1 RTSGRQRSAAGYE
14 PSLLLPRAS
23 RGSAPGTKPTETASV
38 PPRLVRRRPAARP
51 AAPRL
56 TLYGGGGTNQRATSP
71 FRFEAPDA
79 RLTPR
84 SPRALIGCVHRRS
97 GREGGAPKGKG
108 GGEVVARDSP
118 SPARALALPGRSAS
132 FFPSSA
138 RLVFRARRA
147 LRSAGVPRVLTG
159 GQGRQSAGGRVPAL
173 GLCRRIGGARGRGW
187 EAGLPRGRGGGGAA
201 PSQQPASTERAARRP
216 SSHSEEEGT
225 KGPGPPALTGRDPEP
240 RSSTCSEIWGLS
252 TPNTIDQW
260 DTTGLYNFSEQ
271 TRSLD
276 GRLQVSHRKGLPH
289 VIYCR
294 LWRWPDLHSHHELK
308 AIENCEYAF
317 NLKKDEVC
325 VNPYH
330 YQRVETPV
338 LPPVLVPR
346 HTEILTELP
355 PLDDY
360 THSIPENT
368 NFPAGIEP
376 QSNYIPETP
385 PPGYISEDGETSD
398 QQLNQSM
405 DTGSPAELSPTTLS
419 PVNHS
424 LDLQPVTYSEPAF
437 WCSIAY
443 YELNQRVGETFH
455 ASQPSLTVD
464 GFTDPSNSER
474 FCLGLLSNVNRNAT
488 VEMTRR
494 HIGRGVR
501 LYYIGG
507 EVFAECLSDSAIFVQ
522 SPNCNQRYGWHPA
535 TVCKIPPG
543 CNLKIFN
550 NQEFAALLAQSVNQG
565 FEAVYQLTRMCTI
578 RMSFVKGWGAEY
590 RRQTVTST
598 PCWIELH
605 LNGPLQWLDKVLTQM
620 GSPSV
625 RCSSMS

>member
-1 RTSGRQRSAAGYE
+1 MSILPFTPPIVKRLLGWKKGEQNGQEEKWCEKAVK
-14 PSLLLPRAS
+14 SLVKKLKKTGQLDELEKAITTQNVN
-23 RGSAPGTKPTETASV
+23 TK
-38 PPRLVRRRPAARP
+38 
-51 AAPRL
+51 
-56 TLYGGGGTNQRATSP
+56 Y
-71 FRFEAPDA
+71 
-79 RLTPR
+79 
-84 SPRALIGCVHRRS
+84 
-97 GREGGAPKGKG
+97 
-108 GGEVVARDSP
+108 
-118 SPARALALPGRSAS
+118 
-132 FFPSSA
+132 
-138 RLVFRARRA
+138 
-147 LRSAGVPRVLTG
+147 
-159 GQGRQSAGGRVPAL
+159 
-173 GLCRRIGGARGRGW
+173 
-187 EAGLPRGRGGGGAA
+187 
-201 PSQQPASTERAARRP
+201 
-216 SSHSEEEGT
+216 
-225 KGPGPPALTGRDPEP
+225 
-240 RSSTCSEIWGLS
+240 
-252 TPNTIDQW
+252 
-260 DTTGLYNFSEQ
+260 
-271 TRSLD
+271 

-294 LWRWPDLHSHHELK
+294 LWRWPDLQSHHELR
-308 AIENCEYAF
+308 AIELCEFAF
-317 NLKKDEVC
+317 HMKKDEVC

-338 LPPVLVPR
+338 LPPVLVP
-346 HTEILTELP
+346 H
-355 PLDDY
+355 Y
-360 THSIPENT
+360 SHSIPENT
-368 NFPAGIEP
+368 IFPAGIEP

-398 QQLNQSM
+398 HQMNRSM
-405 DTGSPAELSPTTLS
+405 DTGDASYTTVML
-419 PVNHS
+419 H
-424 LDLQPVTYSEPAF
+424 LQPVTYCEPAF
-437 WCSIAY
+437 WCSISY

-474 FCLGLLSNVNRNAT
+474 FCLGLLSNVNRNAA
-488 VEMTRR
+488 VELTRR

-620 GSPSV
+620 GSPSI
-625 RCSSMS
+625 RCSSLS

>member
-1 RTSGRQRSAAGYE
+1 MSSILPFTPPVVKRLLGWKKTPTGSGGA
-14 PSLLLPRAS
+14 
-23 RGSAPGTKPTETASV
+23 
-38 PPRLVRRRPAARP
+38 
-51 AAPRL
+51 
-56 TLYGGGGTNQRATSP
+56 GGG
-71 FRFEAPDA
+71 
-79 RLTPR
+79 
-84 SPRALIGCVHRRS
+84 IGGV
-97 GREGGAPKGKG
+97 GEQNG
-108 GGEVVARDSP
+108 GGQEEKWCEKAVKSLVKKLKKTGQLDELEKAISTQNCNTKCVTIP
-118 SPARALALPGRSAS
+118 SN
-132 FFPSSA
+132 
-138 RLVFRARRA
+138 
-147 LRSAGVPRVLTG
+147 
-159 GQGRQSAGGRVPAL
+159 
-173 GLCRRIGGARGRGW
+173 
-187 EAGLPRGRGGGGAA
+187 
-201 PSQQPASTERAARRP
+201 
-216 SSHSEEEGT
+216 
-225 KGPGPPALTGRDPEP
+225 
-240 RSSTCSEIWGLS
+240 CSELWGLGS
-252 TPNTIDQW
+252 GHTIEQW
-260 DTTGLYNFSEQ
+260 DSTGMYGYPDHS
-271 TRSLD
+271 RSLD

-294 LWRWPDLHSHHELK
+294 LWRWPDLHSHHELR
-308 AIENCEYAF
+308 AIDTCQYAF

-355 PLDDY
+355 PLDDF
-360 THSIPENT
+360 TNSIPENT
-368 NFPAGIEP
+368 NFPAGIDP
-376 QSNYIPETP
+376 PNNYIPDTP
-385 PPGYISEDGETSD
+385 PPGYMSEDGETSD
-398 QQLNQSM
+398 QQMNQS
-405 DTGSPAELSPTTLS
+405 SPAEMSPSALS
-419 PVNHS
+419 PVSHG

-620 GSPSV
+620 GSPTV

>member
-1 RTSGRQRSAAGYE
+1 MSILPFTPPIVKR
-14 PSLLLPRAS
+14 LL
-23 RGSAPGTKPTETASV
+23 GWK
-38 PPRLVRRRPAARP
+38 
-51 AAPRL
+51 
-56 TLYGGGGTNQRATSP
+56 
-71 FRFEAPDA
+71 
-79 RLTPR
+79 
-84 SPRALIGCVHRRS
+84 
-97 GREGGAPKGKG
+97 KG
-108 GGEVVARDSP
+108 GESQSP
-118 SPARALALPGRSAS
+118 SSQSPNQQQQQNNGQDDKWCEKAVKS
-132 FFPSSA
+132 
-138 RLVFRARRA
+138 LVKK
-147 LRSAGVPRVLTG
+147 LKKTG
-159 GQGRQSAGGRVPAL
+159 QLDELEKAITTQS
-173 GLCRRIGGARGRGW
+173 CN
-187 EAGLPRGRGGGGAA
+187 
-201 PSQQPASTERAARRP
+201 
-216 SSHSEEEGT
+216 T
-225 KGPGPPALTGRDPEP
+225 K
-240 RSSTCSEIWGLS
+240 CV
-252 TPNTIDQW
+252 TIP
-260 DTTGLYNFSEQ
+260 
-271 TRSLD
+271 RSLD

-294 LWRWPDLHSHHELK
+294 LWRWPDLHSHHELR
-308 AIENCEYAF
+308 AIETCEYAF

-346 HTEILTELP
+346 HTEIPAELP

-368 NFPAGIEP
+368 NFPSGIEP

-398 QQLNQSM
+398 QQMNQSM
-405 DTGSPAELSPTTLS
+405 DTGSPAEMSPSTLS

-494 HIGRGVR
+494 HI
-501 LYYIGG
+501 
-507 EVFAECLSDSAIFVQ
+507 
-522 SPNCNQRYGWHPA
+522 
-535 TVCKIPPG
+535 G